1 MTGNTWHSGVK
12 SSRRVGVR
20 PTGVLAGALIVAA
33 ALLALAVAG
42 WGVMELSLIWSVA
55 AVLSLIGVLVL
66 TLRGFPMF
74 AILAAVTGAVAWGA
88 ATRTWLP
95 GGWTDFL
102 GIIKFIGVN
111 LGFDVP
117 LIGAF
122 LAALMLDA
130 RRLSR
135 AAIDEA
141 VSGRR
146 WWGKPDDHLPRLKE
160 LEVLPSA
167 RFFALGE
174 GGCTHLVVAGRRVAL
189 FLPTVW
195 PHGEFSMDASGQVLR
210 GGRLFVPGS
219 EDVDGLAAEVHT
231 WREQLGKV
239 GGAVRGYL
247 VVAPSRGDVSE
258 DLVISV
264 APGEHLHLVHAHEM
278 VEAAGRWL
286 AAEPYRVELSV
297 MERLLVIAAGNKLP
311 EPSPLARSF
320 ARMTTGSHPTVPAS
334 PTVADAAFA
343 AAAGTSTDAEPA
355 SLRDRLTRGRFGRSA
370 SSANPTSPPASRRGD
385 HDEDGSVRD
394 RLSDDDGFSP
404 RRGDYEED
412 GSVRSRFGRSSD
424 LSSPSSSSDPESAVP
439 ASDSWESRTTR
450 ELVGSWDSESAN
462 KLAAWAAA
470 GSGADPRADEDA
482 DDHVPL
488 EDFGSRPAAD
498 RRRSSSSPSLS
509 DSDGEA
515 RFSWSSDRA
524 EPALAESDAPR
535 GVGRRRAPEEEPFP
549 SRPSSP
555 PPSTWPAA
563 SAEPPSPAAST
574 LPPTPEFRPAPPA
587 PEPSADRFA
596 SLMSEFDQIA
606 SDPDRFG
613 FALDTP
619 ADPDTPPSTSP
630 SSSTDRAW
638 SSPRGSSPDLTDG
651 SSDRAWSS
659 SREPAADSIGDSSDR
674 GWSSSRGSSSDL
686 AGGSPDRSWSSSL
699 ESAAEPVGWSSSRES
714 AADSIGD
721 SSDRGWSSSRASSS
735 DLAGASPDR
744 AWSSREPAA
753 DLAGGSSER
762 GWSSSRESAADSI
775 GDSSDRGWSSSRGS
789 SSDLA
794 GALPDRG
801 WSSSRE
807 PAADLAG
814 GSSERGWSSEPG
826 PASDLGDRASDRG
839 GFSDLDGPGRTPADP
854 VRFGT
859 PASDRPAR
867 RPVERPAERPAWTG
881 SLFDGEKPELVAEP
895 LELSRSWQADP
906 EARSLRRRER
916 QQPSATHNSADD
928 PVSSAPTSGVP
939 TSGIPTSGGP
949 TSRIPTSGAPTFGGP
964 TSGAPAYGGSTSG
977 APASG
982 FPGSGGSRFD
992 GSAFG
997 SSSDGPSGAWPVS
1010 SPASAGPA
1018 PSAGPVERP
1027 SVPPSTPSRAD
1038 ALPEPSWGRDSWS
1051 QGSSAG
1057 PAPAERSSSGSSW
1070 SDSARPAQGR
1080 SEDSWSGSS
1089 WSDSSQTDHLRS
1101 DRNWSDAPSSDRA
1114 ASDVAGSDRAW
1125 SEPSRLE
1132 PSRPESS
1139 RSEFSSPEPS
1149 RSESWR
1155 SESAR
1160 SEQDWSDRAGSDEG
1174 QVGVPRAG
1182 ASAALWSEQGQSG
1195 VSRAGGRDDDRAGA
1209 QPGMR
1214 AAGATEDGADWWDAE
1229 AAAGSR
1235 AGVDEAPV
1243 EQPAK
1248 RSRWG
1253 FSKAGKGKKGQTA
1266 AASAAG
1272 DAPARRPG
1280 SGAPAA
1286 GSDWA
1291 AGTEAG
1297 QRAGAADPST
1307 PAGRPS
1313 WATDPTTGWESD
1325 PSGEFTSERRAGS
1338 ASRTTGTTGSTR
1350 PDHTGDWATG
1360 LDRSGDNSRGSDDW
1374 ASGLDRSGD
1383 NGRGGDD
1390 WASGS
1395 GRGADNGRGGGD
1407 WASSDRGGSDRG
1419 GDWGGADRGG
1429 PGGRSEDRGGLGG
1442 RSEDRGGLGGRSE
1455 DRGGLGG
1462 RGEDVERAG
1471 DRGRGER
1478 GGFGGGVPGQ
1488 RQRARDMVFDDD
1500 VAPLELNLDEEPKNP
1515 DQKSRRFLRRGK

>member
-42 WGVMELSLIWSVA
+42 WGVMELSIIWSA
-55 AVLSLIGVLVL
+55 AAILALIGVLVL

-394 RLSDDDGFSP
+394 RLSDGDGFSS

-424 LSSPSSSSDPESAVP
+424 QSSSSSSDPESADP

-470 GSGADPRADEDA
+470 GSDPRADEDS
-482 DDHVPL
+482 DDHVPR
-488 EDFGSRPAAD
+488 EDFGSEPAAD
-498 RRRSSSSPSLS
+498 RRWSSSSPSLS

-563 SAEPPSPAAST
+563 SAQPPSPAASR
-574 LPPTPEFRPAPPA
+574 LPPAPEFRPAPPA

-619 ADPDTPPSTSP
+619 ADPDTPPATSP

-659 SREPAADSIGDSSDR
+659 SREPSSSRGPAAEIGDSSDR
-674 GWSSSRGSSSDL
+674 GWSSSRGSSDL
-686 AGGSPDRSWSSSL
+686 ASGSSDRSWSSSL

-721 SSDRGWSSSRASSS
+721 SSDRGWSSSRGSSS
-735 DLAGASPDR
+735 DLAGGSSDR
-744 AWSSREPAA
+744 GWSSSREPSS
-753 DLAGGSSER
+753 DLAGGSSDR
-762 GWSSSRESAADSI
+762 GWSSSRESAAESA
-775 GDSSDRGWSSSRGS
+775 GRASD
-789 SSDLA
+789 
-794 GALPDRG
+794 
-801 WSSSRE
+801 
-807 PAADLAG
+807 
-814 GSSERGWSSEPG
+814 RGWSSEPG
-826 PASDLGDRASDRG
+826 PASDLGGRTPDRG
-839 GFSDLDGPGRTPADP
+839 GFSDLDSPGRTPADP
-854 VRFGT
+854 ARFGT

-895 LELSRSWQADP
+895 LELSRSWQADA

-949 TSRIPTSGAPTFGGP
+949 TSRIPTSGAPAFGGP
-964 TSGAPAYGGSTSG
+964 TSGAPAYGRPTSGAPAYGGPTSG

-1018 PSAGPVERP
+1018 PSASPVERP
-1027 SVPPSTPSRAD
+1027 SVPPSTPSQAD

-1057 PAPAERSSSGSSW
+1057 PALTERSSAGSSW

-1114 ASDVAGSDRAW
+1114 ASDAAGSDRAW

-1132 PSRPESS
+1132 SSRPESS
-1139 RSEFSSPEPS
+1139 RAD
-1149 RSESWR
+1149 SWR

-1160 SEQDWSDRAGSDEG
+1160 SEQDRSDRAGSDEG

-1182 ASAALWSEQGQSG
+1182 TSAATWSEQGQTG

-1209 QPGMR
+1209 QPGTR
-1214 AAGATEDGADWWDAE
+1214 AAGAAEDGADWWDAE

-1253 FSKAGKGKKGQTA
+1253 FSKAGKGKKGQA
-1266 AASAAG
+1266 AAG
-1272 DAPARRPG
+1272 DAPAGRPG

-1307 PAGRPS
+1307 PPGRPS

-1338 ASRTTGTTGSTR
+1338 ASRTTGTTGTAR
-1350 PDHTGDWATG
+1350 PDHTGDWAAG
-1360 LDRSGDNSRGSDDW
+1360 LDR
-1374 ASGLDRSGD
+1374 GD

-1407 WASSDRGGSDRG
+1407 WAGSDRGGSDRG
-1419 GDWGGADRGG
+1419 GDWAGGADRGG
-1429 PGGRSEDRGGLGG
+1429 LSGRGEDRGGLGG
-1442 RSEDRGGLGGRSE
+1442 RGEDRGGLSGRGE

-1471 DRGRGER
+1471 DRGRGDR